1 MIIPSN
7 FTIFVRWKK
16 QQAMTYFE
24 RIKELTKSFPVEI
37 ADFSAPRDP
46 ASMPTQAESNFIT
59 NNEQGD
65 WAENLLT
72 RAVNDNSKNYIAIK
86 YGKSDDLVAGDPGFS
101 TFFNEFQTELDTIGK
116 RPDILIFKKEDY
128 REDLGMDISHIDHN
142 LLTDYVKKAIAGI
155 EVRSSA
161 FLLDKYELAMQEKIQ
176 RCVEESMTIRDRILD
191 NYTDLLS
198 VPGRDSYLTMLQCVT
213 AESLQ
218 VLNFRCPSWKSSPEL
233 IQLCEEFKNLKA
245 AMKDIQKRTWLS
257 ITPKIEDLKVVYKW
271 IENYNVPHYYF
282 QVFFDKIYAISFENI
297 LKTVSDSQN
306 EGSVFSVESD
316 TKNQNK
322 TTIKIRSTYGTQIAA
337 RVDEPSHESVRKEM
351 DRGRLLFYIKFH
363 GGTAYLDVDNFKQIL
378 NIEGE
383 F

>member
-1 MIIPSN
+1 
-7 FTIFVRWKK
+7 
-16 QQAMTYFE
+16 MTYYE

-37 ADFSAPRDP
+37 ADFSAPRDQ

-59 NNEQGD
+59 NKEQGD

-72 RAVNDNSKNYIAIK
+72 RAVNDNSENYIAVK

-101 TFFNEFQTELDTIGK
+101 AFFQEFQVELDTIGK

-128 REDLGMDISHIDHN
+128 RDDLGMDISHIDHS
-142 LLTDYVKKAIAGI
+142 LLTEYVKKAVAGI

-161 FLLDKYELAMQEKIQ
+161 FLLDKYELAMQQKIQ
-176 RCVEESMTIRDRILD
+176 NCVEQSMAIRDVILS
-191 NYTDLLS
+191 NYSDLLS
-198 VPGRDSYLTMLQCVT
+198 VPGREYYLTMLQSIT
-213 AESLQ
+213 PETLQ
-218 VLNFRCPSWKSSPEL
+218 VVTFRCPSWKSSPEL
-233 IQLCEEFKNLKA
+233 IQLCEEFKKLKA

-257 ITPKIEDLKVVYKW
+257 ITPKVEDLKVVYKW

-282 QVFFDKIYAISFENI
+282 QVFFDKIYAISFEDI
-297 LKTVSDSQN
+297 LKTVNNSRN

-322 TTIKIRSTYGTQIAA
+322 TTIKIRSTYGTQIAD
-337 RVDEPSHESVRKEM
+337 RVDEPTHESVRKEM
-351 DRGRLLFYIKFH
+351 DRGRLLFYIKFN
-363 GGTAYLDVDNFKQIL
+363 GGTAYLDVNNFKQIL
-378 NIEGE
+378 NIQGD

>member
-59 NNEQGD
+59 NKEQGD

-101 TFFNEFQTELDTIGK
+101 TFFNELQTELDTIGK

>member
-1 MIIPSN
+1 
-7 FTIFVRWKK
+7 
-16 QQAMTYFE
+16 MTYFE

-59 NNEQGD
+59 NKEQGD

-101 TFFNEFQTELDTIGK
+101 TFFQEFQTELDTIGK
-116 RPDILIFKKEDY
+116 RPDILIFKREDY
-128 REDLGMDISHIDHN
+128 REDLGLDISHMN
-142 LLTDYVKKAIAGI
+142 QALLDNYVKKAIAGI

-161 FLLDKYELAMQEKIQ
+161 FLLDKYEFAMHKKIQ
-176 RCVEESMTIRDRILD
+176 RCIDESIDIRDRII
-191 NYTDLLS
+191 NKYSDLLS
-198 VPGRDSYLTMLQCVT
+198 VPGRESYLDILQAIT
-213 AESLQ
+213 PEALQ
-218 VLNFRCPSWKSSPEL
+218 VVNFRCPSWKSSPRL
-233 IQLCEEFKNLKA
+233 VALSEEFKNLKA

-257 ITPKIEDLKVVYKW
+257 ITPKVEDLKVVYKW

-297 LKTVSDSQN
+297 LQTVSDSQN

-322 TTIKIRSTYGTQIAA
+322 TTIKIRSTYGTQIASK
-337 RVDEPSHESVRKEM
+337 VDEPTHESVRKEM

-363 GGTAYLDVDNFKQIL
+363 GGTAYLNIDNFKQIL
-378 NIEGE
+378 DLQGE

>member
-1 MIIPSN
+1 
-7 FTIFVRWKK
+7 
-16 QQAMTYFE
+16 
-24 RIKELTKSFPVEI
+24 
-37 ADFSAPRDP
+37 
-46 ASMPTQAESNFIT
+46 
-59 NNEQGD
+59 
-65 WAENLLT
+65 
-72 RAVNDNSKNYIAIK
+72 
-86 YGKSDDLVAGDPGFS
+86 
-101 TFFNEFQTELDTIGK
+101 
-116 RPDILIFKKEDY
+116 
-128 REDLGMDISHIDHN
+128 
-142 LLTDYVKKAIAGI
+142 
-155 EVRSSA
+155 
-161 FLLDKYELAMQEKIQ
+161 MQEKIQ

-306 EGSVFSVESD
+306 EGSVFLLNL
-316 TKNQNK
+316 TPRIR
-322 TTIKIRSTYGTQIAA
+322 IKLPSKFAPHMGLKLPPEWTNPHT
-337 RVDEPSHESVRKEM
+337 RVSERKW
-351 DRGRLLFYIKFH
+351 
-363 GGTAYLDVDNFKQIL
+363 
-378 NIEGE
+378 IEDA
-383 F
+383 FCFT

>member
-1 MIIPSN
+1 
-7 FTIFVRWKK
+7 
-16 QQAMTYFE
+16 MTYFE

-59 NNEQGD
+59 NKEQGD

-72 RAVNDNSKNYIAIK
+72 RALNDNSKNYIAIK
-86 YGKSDDLVAGDPGFS
+86 YGKSDDLVAGDQGFS
-101 TFFNEFQTELDTIGK
+101 AFFQEFQTELDTIGK
-116 RPDILIFKKEDY
+116 RPDILIFKREDY
-128 REDLGMDISHIDHN
+128 REDLGLDISHIDHN
-142 LLTDYVKKAIAGI
+142 WLTDYVKKAVAGI

-176 RCVEESMTIRDRILD
+176 RCVEESMSIRDRILA
-191 NYTDLLS
+191 NYSDLLS
-198 VPGRDSYLTMLQCVT
+198 VQGRESYLELLQNLT
-213 AESLQ
+213 PESLQ
-218 VLNFRCPSWKSSPEL
+218 VVNFRCPSWKSSQRL
-233 IQLCEEFKNLKA
+233 IELCEEFKNLKA

-257 ITPKIEDLKVVYKW
+257 ITPKVEDLKVVYKW

-297 LKTVSDSQN
+297 LKTVSDSRN

-322 TTIKIRSTYGTQIAA
+322 TTIKIRSTYGTQIASK
-337 RVDEPSHESVRKEM
+337 VDEPTHESVRKEM

-363 GGTAYLDVDNFKQIL
+363 GGTAYLDINNFKQIL
-378 NIEGE
+378 NLQGD

>member
-37 ADFSAPRDP
+37 ADFSAPRDL

-59 NNEQGD
+59 NKEQGD
-65 WAENLLT
+65 WAESLLT

-245 AMKDIQKRTWLS
+245 TMKDIQKRTWLS

>member
-1 MIIPSN
+1 
-7 FTIFVRWKK
+7 
-16 QQAMTYFE
+16 
-24 RIKELTKSFPVEI
+24 
-37 ADFSAPRDP
+37 
-46 ASMPTQAESNFIT
+46 
-59 NNEQGD
+59 
-65 WAENLLT
+65 
-72 RAVNDNSKNYIAIK
+72 
-86 YGKSDDLVAGDPGFS
+86 
-101 TFFNEFQTELDTIGK
+101 
-116 RPDILIFKKEDY
+116 
-128 REDLGMDISHIDHN
+128 MDISHIDHN
-142 LLTDYVKKAIAGI
+142 LLAEYVKKAVAGI

-161 FLLDKYELAMQEKIQ
+161 FLLDRYELAMQEKIQ
-176 RCVEESMTIRDRILD
+176 RCTEESMAIRDRILL
-191 NYTDLLS
+191 NYSALLS
-198 VPGRDSYLTMLQCVT
+198 VPGRENYLSMLQGIT
-213 AESLQ
+213 PETLQ
-218 VLNFRCPSWKSSPEL
+218 VVDFRCPSWKSTPDL
-233 IQLCEEFKNLKA
+233 VQLCAEFKSLKA

-257 ITPKIEDLKVVYKW
+257 ITPKVEDLKVVYKW

-297 LKTVSDSQN
+297 LRTVSDSQN

-337 RVDEPSHESVRKEM
+337 RVDEPTHESVRKEM

>member
-1 MIIPSN
+1 M
-7 FTIFVRWKK
+7 KK

-59 NNEQGD
+59 NKEQGD

-72 RAVNDNSKNYIAIK
+72 RAVNDNSRNYIAIK

-101 TFFNEFQTELDTIGK
+101 TFFQEFQTELDTIGK

-142 LLTDYVKKAIAGI
+142 LLTEYVKKAIAGI

-161 FLLDKYELAMQEKIQ
+161 FLLDRYELAMQEKIQ
-176 RCVEESMTIRDRILD
+176 RCTVESMAIRDRILL
-191 NYTDLLS
+191 NYSTLLS
-198 VPGRDSYLTMLQCVT
+198 VPGRENYLSMLQGITPETLKV
-213 AESLQ
+213 
-218 VLNFRCPSWKSSPEL
+218 VDFRCPSWKSTHDL
-233 IQLCEEFKNLKA
+233 VQLCAEFKSLKA
-245 AMKDIQKRTWLS
+245 ALKDIQKRTWLS
-257 ITPKIEDLKVVYKW
+257 ITPKVEDLKVVYKW

-297 LKTVSDSQN
+297 LRTVSDSQN

-322 TTIKIRSTYGTQIAA
+322 TTIRIRSTYGTQIAA
-337 RVDEPSHESVRKEM
+337 RVDEPKHESVRKEM